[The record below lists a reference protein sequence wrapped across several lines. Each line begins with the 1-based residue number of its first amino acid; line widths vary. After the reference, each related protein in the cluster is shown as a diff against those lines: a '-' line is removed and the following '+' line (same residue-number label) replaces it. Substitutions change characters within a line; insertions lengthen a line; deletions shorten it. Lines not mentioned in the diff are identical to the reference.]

1 VEDHFRKRIQKE
13 ACESPI
19 DERKKSIDVL
29 VDRGSKWF
37 FLTVSKN
44 NDIQKDISLSA
55 WAELMIDVRRGNT
68 KATFFILE
76 FC

>member
-1 VEDHFRKRIQKE
+1 M
-13 ACESPI
+13 
-19 DERKKSIDVL
+19 VL
-29 VDRGSKWF
+29 PNCF
-37 FLTVSKN
+37 FKN

-68 KATFFILE
+68 KATFFILG